1 MIRNEN
7 IQNNPYSGRCHR
19 PCGSA
24 QTGGQSPPHLQREPC
39 RFGPCS
45 RMLPFPYRTKVL
57 QGGKIGHAVREP
69 EGGPR
74 FRSDAGN
81 RTKSNYTEM
90 PIFIDNNI
98 LVVTKDEL
106 VPRFYSYDNLKKQ
119 LFRHQDKPTGI
130 KRYSRGGGSGRR
142 LLVLFDSLPAT
153 IRESLGDPRRVEHI
167 LLLYF
172 NTDAAAVEFYSNIY
186 EDAGGKLSTEEQE
199 RYVMNASVLN
209 ALLALRESRLT
220 EWQSRGRRSMYGL
233 DDSVWS
239 DYSTFGK
246 VLEEKF
252 GKTHTLP
259 PSRARLLEKMR
270 KYAALDAEERYRFL
284 VNKNRGNNSAG
295 IRTEKA
301 RALLESMF
309 AHQSWKPDAAEVF
322 RQYEA
327 FLSGYVEVV
336 DVETGEV
343 FDPKGY
349 GKISQRTVSGFL
361 SSWESGVATSR
372 RRTGNR
378 QIRLGM
384 YVPFETLEHPR
395 WAGSII
401 SVDDRQPP
409 FFYAEGKRVWFYCG
423 VDLGSEAITAWVYGT
438 DKEGIITEFYRQ
450 MVRNYALWGM
460 PLPYELECESNL
472 NAGFSDSFLKPGAM
486 FKSVR
491 IEANSARSKRCE
503 AYWRPLRYRMEKR
516 REGWLAR
523 PFARSE
529 SNQAAVGKV
538 PVLPYERIV
547 QECLEDIEKWNNTEH
562 SIYKGMTR
570 WEVFLQKQN
579 PDNANSINWRGIL
592 LSLGKRTATSVSMA
606 GQIRF
611 RNSFYLLG
619 DGGTLCTGEKLVGYM
634 RVLAGKDVDIYYL
647 DDNDGEVLNAVVCLR
662 GESRIICEAVP
673 QPRTARSVLEE
684 TPQQRKNRELMARYR
699 NTLEGYSKERYHEI
713 GRVAVIDHRS
723 DILNDG
729 FRIASLERRSIPER
743 DGEVEILEETPV
755 DNTLLNGTQISF
767 KKDLRTNF

>member
-1 MIRNEN
+1 
-7 IQNNPYSGRCHR
+7 
-19 PCGSA
+19 
-24 QTGGQSPPHLQREPC
+24 
-39 RFGPCS
+39 
-45 RMLPFPYRTKVL
+45 
-57 QGGKIGHAVREP
+57 
-69 EGGPR
+69 
-74 FRSDAGN
+74 
-81 RTKSNYTEM
+81 M

-209 ALLALRESRLT
+209 ALLALREARLT

-349 GKISQRTVSGFL
+349 GK
-361 SSWESGVATSR
+361 
-372 RRTGNR
+372 
-378 QIRLGM
+378 
-384 YVPFETLEHPR
+384 YP
-395 WAGSII
+395 
-401 SVDDRQPP
+401 
-409 FFYAEGKRVWFYCG
+409 
-423 VDLGSEAITAWVYGT
+423 
-438 DKEGIITEFYRQ
+438 
-450 MVRNYALWGM
+450 
-460 PLPYELECESNL
+460 
-472 NAGFSDSFLKPGAM
+472 
-486 FKSVR
+486 SVR
-491 IEANSARSKRCE
+491 
-503 AYWRPLRYRMEKR
+503 
-516 REGWLAR
+516 
-523 PFARSE
+523 
-529 SNQAAVGKV
+529 
-538 PVLPYERIV
+538 
-547 QECLEDIEKWNNTEH
+547 
-562 SIYKGMTR
+562 
-570 WEVFLQKQN
+570 
-579 PDNANSINWRGIL
+579 
-592 LSLGKRTATSVSMA
+592 
-606 GQIRF
+606 
-611 RNSFYLLG
+611 
-619 DGGTLCTGEKLVGYM
+619 
-634 RVLAGKDVDIYYL
+634 
-647 DDNDGEVLNAVVCLR
+647 
-662 GESRIICEAVP
+662 
-673 QPRTARSVLEE
+673 
-684 TPQQRKNRELMARYR
+684 
-699 NTLEGYSKERYHEI
+699 
-713 GRVAVIDHRS
+713 
-723 DILNDG
+723 
-729 FRIASLERRSIPER
+729 
-743 DGEVEILEETPV
+743 
-755 DNTLLNGTQISF
+755 
-767 KKDLRTNF
+767 

>member
-1 MIRNEN
+1 
-7 IQNNPYSGRCHR
+7 
-19 PCGSA
+19 
-24 QTGGQSPPHLQREPC
+24 
-39 RFGPCS
+39 
-45 RMLPFPYRTKVL
+45 
-57 QGGKIGHAVREP
+57 
-69 EGGPR
+69 
-74 FRSDAGN
+74 
-81 RTKSNYTEM
+81 M

-209 ALLALRESRLT
+209 ALLALREARLT

-372 RRTGNR
+372 RRTGNVR
-378 QIRLGM
+378 SVWACMFLSKRWSIPDG
-384 YVPFETLEHPR
+384 LEASYP
-395 WAGSII
+395 WMTVSPPSSMPKESVYGSI
-401 SVDDRQPP
+401 
-409 FFYAEGKRVWFYCG
+409 AGWTW
-423 VDLGSEAITAWVYGT
+423 EARRSPHGFTAPT
-438 DKEGIITEFYRQ
+438 
-450 MVRNYALWGM
+450 
-460 PLPYELECESNL
+460 
-472 NAGFSDSFLKPGAM
+472 
-486 FKSVR
+486 
-491 IEANSARSKRCE
+491 
-503 AYWRPLRYRMEKR
+503 R
-516 REGWLAR
+516 RA
-523 PFARSE
+523 S
-529 SNQAAVGKV
+529 S
-538 PVLPYERIV
+538 
-547 QECLEDIEKWNNTEH
+547 
-562 SIYKGMTR
+562 
-570 WEVFLQKQN
+570 
-579 PDNANSINWRGIL
+579 
-592 LSLGKRTATSVSMA
+592 
-606 GQIRF
+606 
-611 RNSFYLLG
+611 RNS
-619 DGGTLCTGEKLVGYM
+619 
-634 RVLAGKDVDIYYL
+634 
-647 DDNDGEVLNAVVCLR
+647 
-662 GESRIICEAVP
+662 
-673 QPRTARSVLEE
+673 TARWYAT
-684 TPQQRKNRELMARYR
+684 TPYGVCRFLTSWNVRA
-699 NTLEGYSKERYHEI
+699 T
-713 GRVAVIDHRS
+713 
-723 DILNDG
+723 
-729 FRIASLERRSIPER
+729 
-743 DGEVEILEETPV
+743 
-755 DNTLLNGTQISF
+755 
-767 KKDLRTNF
+767 